1 MSDLLS
7 LLDGVGER
15 LAGADPR
22 LVALA
27 LALHVV
33 NHVLRSAAWH
43 GVLVAAY
50 SERAVPF
57 LRVLT
62 AYAGGVALNAVD
74 ARAWR

>member
-1 MSDLLS
+1 MSQVMA
-7 LLDGVGER
+7 LLDGVAER

-43 GVLVAAY
+43 GVLSAAY
-50 SERAVPF
+50 PDRDVPF
-57 LRVLT
+57 LRVRCIERLPL
-62 AYAGGVALNAVD
+62 VLS
-74 ARAWR
+74 